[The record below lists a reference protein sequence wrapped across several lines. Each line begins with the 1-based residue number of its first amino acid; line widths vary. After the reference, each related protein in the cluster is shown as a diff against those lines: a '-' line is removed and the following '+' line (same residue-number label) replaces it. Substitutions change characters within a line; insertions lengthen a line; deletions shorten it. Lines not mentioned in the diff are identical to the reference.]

1 MSNNIDLTD
10 SIKVHNKY
18 RFKGKGVYIGRPSC
32 LGNPFSH
39 LENTKADFKVKDREE
54 AVALY
59 EVWLKEQLRENVE
72 VRKEMTNLY
81 NKWREDGELNLI
93 CCVAPNDVT
102 VMLLKSF

>member
-1 MSNNIDLTD
+1 MNEVYLAD

-18 RFKGKGVYIGRPSC
+18 KFKGDGVYIGRPSC

-39 LENTKADFKVKDREE
+39 LENTKASFKVKDREE

-72 VRKEMTNLY
+72 VRE
-81 NKWREDGELNLI
+81 RR
-93 CCVAPNDVT
+93 
-102 VMLLKSF
+102 

>member
-1 MSNNIDLTD
+1 M
-10 SIKVHNKY
+10 
-18 RFKGKGVYIGRPSC
+18 YIGRPSC

-59 EVWLKEQLRENVE
+59 EAWLKEQLRENAE

-93 CCVAPNDVT
+93 CWCSPKRCHGDVIKEFLT
-102 VMLLKSF
+102 RRFKKLSQIGKNEVSL